1 MHTARDPSK
10 HDTAAPILRS
20 DVPFVGRYYVDRLLQ
35 TSGPRASY
43 LAHDAA
49 FGDVVLRTLT
59 TSEAGPLHARFA
71 HEASVLRDLAHP
83 GLAPVLEFGRRDD
96 LLYWVR
102 PYVAGAP
109 LVCTPAARPTLE
121 HALAVGR
128 ALFSALDELHGRRVL
143 CRNLRPTNVI
153 LPDDPRSSAAVLT
166 DFGLIAPANDADV
179 VPRSVAEVLYLSP
192 EQAGSLD
199 CDVGIPADL
208 YSAGALFFEILAGRP
223 PYEGTTVGSV
233 LLKHMTAHVPKLRS
247 LGLEVPRALD
257 EVVQRL
263 LRKDPRDRYQSAAA
277 VSADL
282 ALIQTALEQGN
293 YDPQF
298 VVGLSD
304 RRRTLTEP
312 AFVGRTRELEQLDVQ
327 LKHLRLGRGG
337 VIVVETESGGGKSR
351 LLDEL
356 TQRARCQGVWVL
368 RGTGTSEVGLRP
380 FQVLDGVVQEVLAAV
395 ASDPE
400 LGVRLR
406 AQLGDR
412 ATIVASVL
420 PQLAATLDCT
430 SAEDLGPEAFAEARS
445 VQALVYFIDALGAL
459 GRPALVVLDDCQWA
473 DASAVKLVVEWS
485 AVQEERRTPG
495 SVVSLVSAYRTEEVP
510 AESPLRALPGALQ
523 LRLAK
528 FSADDLRRLVESMA
542 GPLPDD
548 VVEAVVAM
556 ADGSPFMA
564 SAVLRGLV
572 ESEALVPEADGWRV
586 ERLAVADL
594 QSSQHAASFLAHRIN
609 LLPPRAAQL
618 LAAGAVLGK
627 EFHWQSAV
635 ELSGQGSD
643 ATLELRDLARE
654 RHLLWMRSD
663 GARCVFVHDKIR
675 ETLLARL
682 GDEERKRLHLRAAL
696 HLRVQ
701 GNRNSFE
708 LAYHFDAADEHGQ
721 ALPYALEAAEQARA
735 RHALEV
741 AEQQYQIAGR
751 GAAQADP
758 ATRYRVLQGHGDVL
772 MLRGDYAASAELFE
786 RAALLAEGN
795 FAQAEIRGKLGELA
809 FKRGDIERAI
819 DSFEAALR
827 LLGRYVPRNFT
838 TLLVLFFWE
847 VGVQVLH
854 TLAPRWFV
862 GRRRQQPDEAERL
875 SWRLFSRLAHGYWF
889 LRSKIHVLWTHLRG
903 MNLGERYQPTLELAQ
918 AYSEHAPAMT
928 LVPYFSRGA
937 AYAQKS
943 FEIRKALGDMWGQ
956 GQSLAYHGIVLYAGS
971 KFAECVEKGREG
983 VRLLE
988 RMGDFWEVHIA
999 RYQIA
1004 AALYRLGDLPAA
1016 IQLARRNYES
1026 GFKLGDEQASGI
1038 SLDVWA
1044 RAALGNLPRAI
1055 VDVEVGR
1062 VRNDA
1067 QGAAQTMLGAGVRL
1081 LGADQIDEAVKMFE
1095 DALRIARKAGVVN
1108 AYVAPNLAW
1117 LATALRLRWE
1127 RYQGNLPDRRRAML
1141 RAAHRAA
1148 GRAVRLAWRF
1158 QNDLP
1163 HALRE
1168 LGLAAVR
1175 RGKVGRGMRLFRRSI
1190 AVAQRQGARYELALS
1205 RRALWQTAA
1214 ELGQA
1219 GAARAA
1225 EAAVAEVQT
1234 LELAAWAASTGDAAS
1249 TGRATLSLADRFD
1262 TVLDAGRRIASALSE
1277 QTIIEE
1283 MRQAA
1288 VRLLRGETC
1297 YVLREVVAGESGS
1310 MLHPEARFPGD
1321 VRRSLAD
1328 HALRAG
1334 RAAVSTDEIACDE
1347 AEELGDAEASAVCTP
1362 VFVRGRIVACL
1373 YVLHRNL
1380 RNLFGDDE
1388 KRLAEFVATL
1398 GGAAL
1403 ENSDGF
1409 RQLQDLNLTL
1419 EARVAER
1426 TAAAE
1431 AASQAKSQFLAMVS
1445 HEIRTPMNG
1454 IIGMTELTLAGPLN
1468 PQQQSRLG
1476 LVKQSAAGLLRLL
1489 NDLLDFS
1496 KIEAGKMELESVPL
1510 DLRDV
1515 VGDALQIRAGDAAK
1529 KGLELVQHVAP
1540 DVPRQLLGDPG
1551 RLRQVVINL
1560 VGNSVKFT
1568 ERGEIEVGVAV
1579 EEQTADHVRLH
1590 FAVRDTGIGIPA
1602 DKQQAIFEKFQQADS
1617 STTRQYG
1624 GTGLG
1629 LSISAELVELMGG
1642 RIWVESTPGY
1652 GSTFH
1657 FTAQFAVSPTPDFAD
1672 GERLA
1677 QLRGRRVLI
1686 AEDNAAQRAALVA
1699 WAAEYDMPATAVD
1712 CTQAAVDACR
1722 LASESGAPFDVLLLD
1737 TELNDEDLRFLPA
1750 EIRDLPD
1757 YAGCPIVLLA
1767 PISERIAQQGLAT
1780 LGNVQS
1786 LAKPA
1791 KHSELLTALLDAVSP
1806 PTALAPAAAGPAQG
1820 DLRPLRILLVED
1832 GFVNREVALGFL
1844 EMGHHQVIAAENG
1857 REALT
1862 ALEQFSFDVVLMDV
1876 EMPEMDGLEAT
1887 RIWRDR
1893 EAGTGRHLPIIAM
1906 TAHAVEGYREH
1917 CLAQGMDGYVTKP
1930 IWPEELFAA
1939 LQTATTASPLPA
1951 CSAV

>member
-20 DVPFVGRYYVDRLLQ
+20 DVPFVGRYYVRRLLQ

-83 GLAPVLEFGRRDD
+83 GLAPVLEFGRSDD

-128 ALFSALDELHGRRVL
+128 ALFSALDELHGRRLL
-143 CRNLRPTNVI
+143 CRNLRPANVI

-166 DFGLIAPANDADV
+166 DFGLIAPANEADV

-420 PQLAATLDCT
+420 PQLAAALDCT

-572 ESEALVPEADGWRV
+572 ESAALVPEADGWRV

-654 RHLLWMRSD
+654 RHLVWMRSD

-838 TLLVLFFWE
+838 TLLVLFLWE

-854 TLAPRWFV
+854 TLAPRRLV

-1234 LELAAWAASTGDAAS
+1234 LELAAWAAATGDAAS
-1249 TGRATLSLADRFD
+1249 TGRATHSLADRFD

-1310 MLHPEARFPGD
+1310 MLHPEARLPGD

-1334 RAAVSTDEIACDE
+1334 RAAVSTDEIAGDE

-1373 YVLHRNL
+1373 YVLH

-1529 KGLELVQHVAP
+1529 KGLELVQHVAS

-1737 TELNDEDLRFLPA
+1737 TELNDDDLRFLPA

-1791 KHSELLTALLDAVSP
+1791 KHSELLTALVDAVSP
-1806 PTALAPAAAGPAQG
+1806 STAAAPTAAGPATG

-1939 LQTATTASPLPA
+1939 LQTATTVSPLPA

>member
-20 DVPFVGRYYVDRLLQ
+20 DVPFVGRYYVRRLLQ

-83 GLAPVLEFGRRDD
+83 GLAPVLEFGRSDD

-128 ALFSALDELHGRRVL
+128 ALFSALDELHGRRLL
-143 CRNLRPTNVI
+143 CRNLRPANVI

-166 DFGLIAPANDADV
+166 DFGLIAPANEADV

-572 ESEALVPEADGWRV
+572 ESAALVPEADGWRV

-654 RHLLWMRSD
+654 RHLVWMRSD

-838 TLLVLFFWE
+838 TLLVLFLWE

-854 TLAPRWFV
+854 TLAPRRLV

-1234 LELAAWAASTGDAAS
+1234 LELAAWAAATGDAAS
-1249 TGRATLSLADRFD
+1249 TGRATHSLADRFD

-1310 MLHPEARFPGD
+1310 MLHPEARLPGD

-1334 RAAVSTDEIACDE
+1334 RAAVSTDEIAGDE

-1373 YVLHRNL
+1373 YVLH

-1529 KGLELVQHVAP
+1529 KGLELVQHVAS

-1737 TELNDEDLRFLPA
+1737 TELNDDDLRFLPA

-1791 KHSELLTALLDAVSP
+1791 KHSELLTALVDAVSP
-1806 PTALAPAAAGPAQG
+1806 STAAAPTAAGPATG

-1939 LQTATTASPLPA
+1939 LQTATTVSPLPA